1 MKSQWCNSSKC
12 MKAFNICIIKANVKK
27 VPKHVTLLSQRDAS
41 SPKQEQVLSS
51 EKKKKIRCG
60 WNAPR
65 PTQLHVSAPHVLLLF
80 LCAEVTCF
88 MKQYYQK

>member
-51 EKKKKIRCG
+51 EKKEKNPLWLER
-60 WNAPR
+60 
-65 PTQLHVSAPHVLLLF
+65 TTSHT
-80 LCAEVTCF
+80 VTCVSSTRAF
-88 MKQYYQK
+88 AIPLC